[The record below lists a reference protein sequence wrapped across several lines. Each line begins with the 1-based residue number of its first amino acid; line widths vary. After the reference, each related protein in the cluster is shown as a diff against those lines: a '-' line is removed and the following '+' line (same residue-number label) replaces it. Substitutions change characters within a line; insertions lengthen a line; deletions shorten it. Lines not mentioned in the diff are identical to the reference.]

1 MTIRKKPK
9 RRTTI
14 THDMLDVLAK
24 GIQRRRPK
32 VAVAR
37 AMFGITVHE
46 PDTGA
51 PIARLNPVPGTDTF
65 TVRWWSGFRGCWMQA
80 EALGDAVMTLEDA
93 GPSISA
99 GDEFWIEVE
108 GSAGRR
114 HPLGRPHP
122 GGDRPRKVAKSSSY
136 LRHYS
141 LVLRVRVHLRA
152 HGPQAW
158 PAGRRL
164 GSCRRC
170 VRPASGSDAVDP
182 ADAAEAEG

>member
-65 TVRWWSGFRGCWMQA
+65 TVRWWSGFRGCWMPA
-80 EALGDAVMTLEDA
+80 EALGDAVMTPEDA

-99 GDEFWIEVE
+99 GDEFWIELE
-108 GSAGRR
+108 GSVGRR
-114 HPLGRPHP
+114 HPLGRPWLCQ
-122 GGDRPRKVAKSSSY
+122 RTM
-136 LRHYS
+136 
-141 LVLRVRVHLRA
+141 A
-152 HGPQAW
+152 HFADECW
-158 PAGRRL
+158 PPCWSA
-164 GSCRRC
+164 
-170 VRPASGSDAVDP
+170 
-182 ADAAEAEG
+182 